1 MMPAYDF
8 DKLEKLLNSLYL
20 ITDHKITLK
29 SCDFNDVITSNSAT
43 EFCRLI
49 QSTAYGHEKCIACNT
64 RALIHARHRNGA
76 YLYRC
81 HAGLVDAAIPVTAGG
96 RLLAYLM
103 YGQVLDESP
112 LDDQWMYIERQC
124 SWYSDLYALRD
135 AFDRLN
141 HLDQKI
147 LWAYADILSACASYI
162 GLQEYVK
169 QTELSEAQLLASYSE
184 ENYAKELTLGIIS
197 TELGIGKTKLC
208 ETARKNF
215 DCSIQQL
222 IRQRRVEA
230 AKALMTTGNMSIR
243 EIAEAVGISDSN
255 YFVKVFKGATGYTPL
270 RYKRMIQKSAGSA
283 QLMPP
288 ELT

>member
-20 ITDHKITLK
+20 ITDRKITLK

-184 ENYAKELTLGIIS
+184 ENYA
-197 TELGIGKTKLC
+197 
-208 ETARKNF
+208 
-215 DCSIQQL
+215 
-222 IRQRRVEA
+222 
-230 AKALMTTGNMSIR
+230 
-243 EIAEAVGISDSN
+243 
-255 YFVKVFKGATGYTPL
+255 
-270 RYKRMIQKSAGSA
+270 
-283 QLMPP
+283 
-288 ELT
+288 